1 MARIPLLMPQLG
13 ESIAEA
19 TIVRLIAKP
28 GDDVLGDSDVM
39 EVETNKAVMGVVAPC
54 HGKLVELRAAEGES
68 YAVGATLGY
77 LEVADSDAER
87 MGYLEPEE
95 NVSNGQPTGSMPA
108 GAPESRKRNAS
119 PSPRSSSPTN
129 PNPPSKASPSPPTP
143 AAPLTFRRA

>member
-28 GDDVLGDSDVM
+28 GEDVVGDSDVM

-54 HGKLVELRAAEGES
+54 NGKLTELRAKEGES

-77 LEVADSDAER
+77 LEVSDEDAER

-95 NVSNGQPTGSMPA
+95 PASNGQPVGSMPA
-108 GAPESRKRNAS
+108 GAPEKPKKKRVAK
-119 PSPRSSSPTN
+119 PEV
-129 PNPPSKASPSPPTP
+129 KH
-143 AAPLTFRRA
+143 